1 MICGC
6 SVFAQSNALYKS
18 IYDKSQKNDFSSNR
32 KKELFARAVSDK
44 DNEIPVTMID
54 TVTFQGQAN
63 IKSYGQVDL
72 IKVKLKNNPSVLS
85 PFFLVIVNHAKKQLQ
100 AINLDDYKLIKS
112 KATDKLKS
120 IVALV
125 DSRGNIDLQFYK
137 YHLNKLKLYQT
148 KNITVITDCKK
159 VDLNNIIIANKDI
172 NHDGWLDIS
181 VLFKQVNYCDK
192 DGNENDKPISQDRIV
207 KNILYNTLLKN
218 WK

>member
-1 MICGC
+1 MICGY
-6 SVFAQSNALYKS
+6 SVFAQNNALYKS
-18 IYDKSQKNDFSSNR
+18 IYNKSLKNDFSSNR
-32 KKELFARAVSDK
+32 KKKLFARAVSDK

-54 TVTFQGQAN
+54 TITFQEQAN

-112 KATDKLKS
+112 KATDKSKS

-125 DSRGNIDLQFYK
+125 DIRGIIDLQFYR
-137 YHLNKLKLYQT
+137 YRLDKLKLYQT
-148 KNITVITDCKK
+148 KNITTVTDCKK
-159 VDLNNIIIANKDI
+159 VELNNIIIGNTDI
-172 NHDGWLDIS
+172 NHDGWLDIN
-181 VLFKQVNYCDK
+181 VAFKQVNYCDK

-207 KNILYNTLLKN
+207 KKIPFKPLLKN